1 MVLRIYNSFTRK
13 KEEFIPLVE
22 GKVGIYTCGQTV
34 YDDMHIGNA
43 RTYSNWD
50 VVVRYLRYKG
60 YDVLHIQNFT
70 DVGHLVSD
78 ADWGDDKIIRRAAE
92 QQMHPMELVENYIA
106 DYFRDTKDL
115 KIKRPNIMPRAT
127 GHISEMIDLVKAL
140 VEKGYG
146 YETPSGIYFDI
157 SKFPNYGKL
166 SGVDLEQQQAG
177 ARVETDQHK
186 RHPLDF
192 ALWIKAE
199 PNHIMQWSS
208 PWGFGYPGWHL
219 ECSVMSMK
227 YIGETLDM
235 HGGGKDHLG
244 THHPNERA
252 QSEAYTGKQFVKYWL
267 HSEFVNMESETG
279 EAEKMSKSKGVF
291 VTARQLIDKYGGD
304 LVRFYLVSAHYRSP
318 LTFSERALQQAKES
332 FAKLQITFALVRSV
346 LKDETVEA
354 NIASSEA
361 LKFQEEFVEAMDDDF
376 NTPKALSVVFAFSTH
391 LNKLVES
398 QSDPAQLL
406 ADYRLFLK
414 LADVLAISPPEIT
427 REDDLIEWLL
437 DLRKEARENKNY
449 ELADQIRA
457 ILGNLGLIVEDK
469 PWGTIYRDN

>member
-1 MVLRIYNSFTRK
+1 
-13 KEEFIPLVE
+13 
-22 GKVGIYTCGQTV
+22 
-34 YDDMHIGNA
+34 
-43 RTYSNWD
+43 
-50 VVVRYLRYKG
+50 
-60 YDVLHIQNFT
+60 
-70 DVGHLVSD
+70 
-78 ADWGDDKIIRRAAE
+78 
-92 QQMHPMELVENYIA
+92 
-106 DYFRDTKDL
+106 
-115 KIKRPNIMPRAT
+115 
-127 GHISEMIDLVKAL
+127 
-140 VEKGYG
+140 
-146 YETPSGIYFDI
+146 
-157 SKFPNYGKL
+157 
-166 SGVDLEQQQAG
+166 
-177 ARVETDQHK
+177 
-186 RHPLDF
+186 
-192 ALWIKAE
+192 
-199 PNHIMQWSS
+199 
-208 PWGFGYPGWHL
+208 
-219 ECSVMSMK
+219 MK

-332 FAKLQITFALVRSV
+332 FAKLQTTFALVRSV
-346 LKDETVEA
+346 LKEETIEA
-354 NIASSEA
+354 NAVSPEA
-361 LKFQEEFVEAMDDDF
+361 LKFQEEFEEAMDDDF

-398 QSDPAQLL
+398 QTDPSQLL

-449 ELADQIRA
+449 VLADQIRT

-469 PWGTIYRDN
+469 PWGAIYRDN